1 MPLSNMDAQSCE
13 PLTFRNFI
21 FFLSDENKNTG
32 WKYSQRGSFVYI
44 FVKSL
49 EKLLETPQKALS
61 FAKGVEGFK
70 AEITLDDSWLN
81 IQ

>member
-1 MPLSNMDAQSCE
+1 MKIKTPGESIPKE
-13 PLTFRNFI
+13 V
-21 FFLSDENKNTG
+21 
-32 WKYSQRGSFVYI
+32 SFVYI

-49 EKLLETPQKALS
+49 EKLLEAPQKALS

-70 AEITLDDSWLN
+70 AEITLDDSWLK